1 MNTKE
6 LAHIAGQL
14 EIEANYLDSL
24 CMTNDSALLR
34 SLAQT
39 LYALHKQAEELTHE
53 AKQYLDDLDAMESLD
68 IDDLHNYLDDAVK
81 LVAKITTED
90 AL

>member
-1 MNTKE
+1 MNTKG

-39 LYALHKQAEELTHE
+39 LYAQVSKAEELTNE

-81 LVAKITTED
+81 LIAKITTED

>member
-14 EIEANYLDSL
+14 EIEANYLDS
-24 CMTNDSALLR
+24 ALLR

-39 LYALHKQAEELTHE
+39 LYAQVSKAEELTNE
-53 AKQYLDDLDAMESLD
+53 AKRYLDDLDAMESLD

-90 AL
+90 AP